1 MLAAFGAMVMREAE
15 TAPTSQIVVPA
26 NGVSHLALPIER
38 RFETRRRQC
47 GTGDVMISR
56 TKPIIATESLRFLGL
71 TDVHPLAGKTIGGST
86 ASELAE
92 AAFLNRAVA
101 TQAERLARELDM
113 LSRSGL
119 EETTS

>member
-1 MLAAFGAMVMREAE
+1 M
-15 TAPTSQIVVPA
+15 P
-26 NGVSHLALPIER
+26 
-38 RFETRRRQC
+38 
-47 GTGDVMISR
+47 ISR
-56 TKPIIATESLRFLGL
+56 AMLIIPNESLRFLGL